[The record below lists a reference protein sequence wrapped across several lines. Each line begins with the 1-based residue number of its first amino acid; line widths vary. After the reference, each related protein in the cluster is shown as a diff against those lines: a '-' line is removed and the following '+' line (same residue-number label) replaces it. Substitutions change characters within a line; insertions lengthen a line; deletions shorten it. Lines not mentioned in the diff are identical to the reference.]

1 MGLLG
6 QKPSLSQSA
15 GRIHHFLALLFFL
28 LITAIQVNGHIGSP
42 NVFYEG
48 TAGPYP
54 LRISIRPP
62 EVVPGRAQI
71 NVRIHN
77 GAPDRVTVLPVRWD
91 AGRDG
96 APPPDAA
103 IRVAGETNLFTAE
116 LWLMDFGAYSVFVD
130 VEGSLGNGTA
140 IVPLNSV
147 ATERL
152 RMSRT
157 AGIAFIFGG
166 VVLAILLIFIVGSAV
181 RESVLPPH
189 ASGGQLRD
197 GRARWSMLIAVAV
210 LSLVLWKGN
219 SWWNHVDA
227 EFRNNRLFKPIEVP
241 TTVRVE
247 ADRTLLDLT
256 IDPSSSEWRDSTP
269 LVADHGK
276 LMHLFL
282 VRKNDLN
289 AFAHLHPI
297 RNASGNFEALV
308 PALPSGS
315 YSVYADVTHE
325 SGLARTLVSE
335 VHLPEGIRSPGKIF
349 DSDDSSWLAEG
360 GIGTNVVSQKT
371 SSRNGSLT
379 THWLKS
385 GEIVAN
391 REITLRFECL
401 AADGKPAP
409 LEPYMGM
416 WSHAAIRDRN
426 GLVFTHL
433 HPSGTISMTAQE
445 LFARRERGEDLRKPI
460 DVMCGRPERE
470 LTFPY
475 LFPRPGEY
483 RIWVQIKS
491 AGQVHTAAFDIQV
504 LPEKS

>member
-1 MGLLG
+1 M
-6 QKPSLSQSA
+6 
-15 GRIHHFLALLFFL
+15 FV
-28 LITAIQVNGHIGSP
+28 AI
-42 NVFYEG
+42 
-48 TAGPYP
+48 
-54 LRISIRPP
+54 
-62 EVVPGRAQI
+62 
-71 NVRIHN
+71 
-77 GAPDRVTVLPVRWD
+77 
-91 AGRDG
+91 
-96 APPPDAA
+96 
-103 IRVAGETNLFTAE
+103 
-116 LWLMDFGAYSVFVD
+116 
-130 VEGSLGNGTA
+130 
-140 IVPLNSV
+140 
-147 ATERL
+147 
-152 RMSRT
+152 
-157 AGIAFIFGG
+157 
-166 VVLAILLIFIVGSAV
+166 
-181 RESVLPPH
+181 
-189 ASGGQLRD
+189 
-197 GRARWSMLIAVAV
+197 AV

-241 TTVRVE
+241 TSLRIE
-247 ADRTLLDLT
+247 ADRTMLDLT
-256 IDPSSSEWRDSTP
+256 IKPSSSEWRDSTP

-297 RNASGNFEALV
+297 RNTSGNFET
-308 PALPSGS
+308 PLPELPPGS

-335 VHLPEGIRSPGKIF
+335 INLPEQIRPPGTLLG
-349 DSDDSSWLAEG
+349 SDDSAWILDG
-360 GIGTNVVSQKT
+360 GIGTNVVMQKT
-371 SSRNGSLT
+371 FSRGSSLT
-379 THWLKS
+379 TRWINP
-385 GEIVAN
+385 GEITAN
-391 REITLRFECL
+391 REITLRFDCL
-401 AADGKPAP
+401 SSDGKPAP

-416 WSHAAIRDRN
+416 WSHAAIRESN

-475 LFPRPGEY
+475 LFPKPGEY

-504 LPEKS
+504 LPENS